1 MVSLNIFRRS
11 KPVKK
16 NVKKTSK
23 KASKSKTSKKSKAK
37 PSKAG
42 VKKTSKKASKKT
54 GKKQVKKAK
63 KTLSKKKVS
72 RKQEKVKQARHVKAK
87 PKKKQVKRV
96 KQSKKVKVRKAL
108 KAKQGKARTK
118 QQTIKRVKKQP
129 SSLGA
134 SKQKVKPKAMVE
146 QPRQLT
152 QPTQPSK
159 TSIGVSVQEKREKVQ
174 AKGVV
179 PMGKEQ
185 GQAVRIKQG
194 SEGERNVKIVNI
206 VVSTSLGRDVPLE
219 RMAATF
225 SNTEY
230 NPEQFPGL
238 VFRIK
243 EPKTSA
249 LIFSSGRIVCTGA
262 KSMEKVRESIR
273 NIIENLKKIGVEID
287 IEPEINVQNIV
298 AAGSIGMDLNLNL
311 LAMKLENTE
320 YEPEQFP
327 GLVYK
332 LLDAKATFL
341 LFRNGKI
348 VCTGT
353 KSEEEVNQAIDMLI
367 ERLKAVQSGK

>member
-1 MVSLNIFRRS
+1 
-11 KPVKK
+11 
-16 NVKKTSK
+16 
-23 KASKSKTSKKSKAK
+23 
-37 PSKAG
+37 
-42 VKKTSKKASKKT
+42 
-54 GKKQVKKAK
+54 
-63 KTLSKKKVS
+63 
-72 RKQEKVKQARHVKAK
+72 
-87 PKKKQVKRV
+87 
-96 KQSKKVKVRKAL
+96 
-108 KAKQGKARTK
+108 
-118 QQTIKRVKKQP
+118 
-129 SSLGA
+129 
-134 SKQKVKPKAMVE
+134 
-146 QPRQLT
+146 
-152 QPTQPSK
+152 
-159 TSIGVSVQEKREKVQ
+159 
-174 AKGVV
+174 
-179 PMGKEQ
+179 MGKEQVQ

-262 KSMEKVRESIR
+262 KSMEKVKESIR
-273 NIIENLKKIGVEID
+273 NIIENLKKIGVEIN

-367 ERLKAVQSGK
+367 ERLKAVQSSK